1 MELNHIGLNIRR
13 IMKDK
18 GISVLKASAFLGMSV
33 SGVYDIFKR
42 QLISDSAL
50 LEKIGQLTNASL
62 LEIMNYGGEAGS
74 DEIGQR
80 QTLFEWR
87 NENEFLKE
95 QIKEKDYLIKM
106 LIESMTDRR

>member
-1 MELNHIGLNIRR
+1 
-13 IMKDK
+13 MKDK

-62 LEIMNYGGEAGS
+62 LEIMNYGGETGS